1 MSAIREI
8 TGPKIESTFSLVG
21 CPVAMEP
28 LRGRDGISNEAEPN
42 AREEMSREIEVRL
55 GVRRRGYRIAFV
67 AFTLV
72 VLVIEVPAAWLT
84 PHLAGYILAAS
95 ASAILGT
102 AAVLLW
108 AYSVRKSALYEQAGR
123 SLLRE
128 R

>member
-1 MSAIREI
+1 
-8 TGPKIESTFSLVG
+8 
-21 CPVAMEP
+21 MEP
-28 LRGRDGISNEAEPN
+28 LRGRDRSSSEAESN

-55 GVRRRGYRIAFV
+55 GVRRKFYRVGFV
-67 AFTLV
+67 VFTLL
-72 VLVIEVPAAWLT
+72 VLVVTVPAAWLN
-84 PHLAGYILAAS
+84 PQVGGYILAGS

-108 AYSVRKSALYEQAGR
+108 AYSLRKSALYEEAGR

>member
-1 MSAIREI
+1 MNPAANV
-8 TGPKIESTFSLVG
+8 ESDSDT
-21 CPVAMEP
+21 
-28 LRGRDGISNEAEPN
+28 AEPN

-55 GVRRRGYRIAFV
+55 GVRRKFYGVAFV
-67 AFTLV
+67 LFTLV
-72 VLVIEVPAAWLT
+72 VLVTMVPAAWLNPQT
-84 PHLAGYILAAS
+84 AGTILATA

-108 AYSVRKSALYEQAGR
+108 AYSLRKSALYEEAGR

>member
-1 MSAIREI
+1 
-8 TGPKIESTFSLVG
+8 
-21 CPVAMEP
+21 MEP
-28 LRGRDGISNEAEPN
+28 LRGKDGISNEAESN

-55 GVRRRGYRIAFV
+55 GVRRKFYRVGFV

-72 VLVIEVPAAWLT
+72 VLVVAVPAAWLNPQRAGYT
-84 PHLAGYILAAS
+84 LAGS
-95 ASAILGT
+95 ASAIIGT

-108 AYSVRKSALYEQAGR
+108 AFSVRKSALYEEAGR